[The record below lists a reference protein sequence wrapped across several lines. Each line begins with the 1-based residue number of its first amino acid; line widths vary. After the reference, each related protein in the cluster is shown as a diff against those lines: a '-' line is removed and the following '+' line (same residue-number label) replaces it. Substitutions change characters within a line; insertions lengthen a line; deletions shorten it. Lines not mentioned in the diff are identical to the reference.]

1 MYLSTE
7 MQTGLASEI
16 RLSFYFCLSGGF
28 GWPAGWLGIQPYM
41 SVAAVAVAAVIWLCR
56 LVGLASSFS
65 LATPHHPSSS
75 LMTSPLCSTRTTH
88 IAARCS

>member
-28 GWPAGWLGIQPYM
+28 GWLAMPAGWPAGWLGIQPYM

-65 LATPHHPSSS
+65 LAPTTPAAPS
-75 LMTSPLCSTRTTH
+75 
-88 IAARCS
+88 